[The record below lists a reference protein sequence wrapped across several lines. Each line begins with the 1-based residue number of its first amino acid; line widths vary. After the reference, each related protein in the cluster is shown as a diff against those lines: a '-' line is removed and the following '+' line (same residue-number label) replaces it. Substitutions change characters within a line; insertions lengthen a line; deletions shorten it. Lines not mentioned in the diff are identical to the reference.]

1 MYRVYVN
8 GKASIFEF
16 LDVAKE
22 FARLSGLWYYISTDD
37 GIVHSQD
44 DDAIEL
50 LLGE

>member
-16 LDVAKE
+16 LDVAIK
-22 FARLSGLWYYISTDD
+22 FAKLSGVWYYISTDD
-37 GIVHSQD
+37 GIIRTQD

>member
-8 GKASIFEF
+8 GKASVFEF
-16 LDVAKE
+16 LDVAIK
-22 FARLSGLWYYISTDD
+22 FAKLSGVWYYIASDD
-37 GIVHSQD
+37 GIIRTQD

>member
-16 LDVAKE
+16 LDVAIK
-22 FARLSGLWYYISTDD
+22 FAKLSGVWYYIASDD
-37 GIVHSQD
+37 GIIRTQD